1 MGFCLLCIETKRRN
15 PKPVARTLDGGVLG
29 DGAKL
34 GSRFRGDGWLGL
46 GYGGVVRFLEKSTSS
61 RSTLGN
67 SLLGVDDFRSGNG
80 WRAHVGV
87 SFAEGRLDLGRRSSG
102 TELDLGL

>member
-1 MGFCLLCIETKRRN
+1 
-15 PKPVARTLDGGVLG
+15 VARTLDGGVLG

-46 GYGGVVRFLEKSTSS
+46 GNSGVVRFLEKSTSS

-67 SLLGVDDFRSGNG
+67 SLLGVNGFRSGNG
-80 WRAHVGV
+80 GRAHVGI
-87 SFAEGRLDLGRRSSG
+87 SFAEGRLGLGRRCSG
-102 TELDLGL
+102 GELDLGL